1 MWLNAE
7 TWLKRSDCCFFKEGY
22 PSFQLT
28 THNNSNKNIEDS
40 ILEKVEAWGM
50 RTEFLVKKKRFD
62 PPTLPFVWKLRVIL
76 KKHKAWSQDHK
87 KHPQKKYNET
97 YKYHIWCNSWVTNPL
112 MYQWSKVFC
121 CIMFLCF
128 VSFGGQEVEVLKL
141 DLLDIH
147 TSDSVFIQVVVSSCA
162 KMTCCCLACTIIV
175 GSCTKWMIGRFR

>member
-1 MWLNAE
+1 MVKRWNMAE
-7 TWLKRSDCCFFKEGY
+7 TLRLLL
-22 PSFQLT
+22 FQGGISQFSAY
-28 THNNSNKNIEDS
+28 NSQQLQQKHRGLDLGKGWSLGNENRIS
-40 ILEKVEAWGM
+40 C
-50 RTEFLVKKKRFD
+50 KKTRFD

-87 KHPQKKYNET
+87 KHPQKKHNET